1 MNILFGAIVGLIVL
15 TILVVLH
22 ELGHF
27 LMAKKNGVKVNEFGI
42 GFPPRAIA
50 WIHLPASKVQAYLD
64 TLPQATKSKINTKR
78 IKQRLQKDQ
87 SKNQLHTEK
96 YYWLPFPKS
105 EYQKPQDYLIFSLN
119 YLPIGGFCAMDGESA
134 ADTKQGTF
142 GATNFWQKT
151 QILFGGVIMNWLTAI
166 IIFTVLAWTGMP
178 TFLPNQ
184 FSVPNDQ
191 KIDPQP
197 VIISKVLENSP
208 ADQAGIKNHSRIID
222 MIPANN
228 KDQVVEAISPET
240 VINFNTTHKNQT
252 VIYNLIDQQGNNY
265 RATVQ
270 LGSGETDR
278 PALGVAMESTGQQ
291 ALTRSTWS
299 APIVG
304 IGTTLQITG
313 ETFKG
318 LGDLVINIGQGVA
331 RQLSGDNSTKEAG
344 KQQIDKAS
352 NSVSGPI
359 GIIGVLFPAFTS
371 AGPTNLA
378 FLSGVISI
386 SLACMNVLPIPALDG
401 GRWILIGL
409 FKLRRKSL
417 KKQTE
422 EKIVGG
428 AFLALIGLSIL
439 ITILDIFKITK

>member
-1 MNILFGAIVGLIVL
+1 MNIFLGVIVGLIVL

-22 ELGHF
+22 EFGHF
-27 LMAKKNGVKVNEFGI
+27 FMAKKNGVKVNEFGI
-42 GFPPRAIA
+42 GFPPRATA
-50 WIHLPASKVQAYLD
+50 WIHLPASKVQTYLS
-64 TLPQATKSKINTKR
+64 TLPESAKAKINIKKIEQR
-78 IKQRLQKDQ
+78 IQRDQ
-87 SKNQLHTEK
+87 SKRQSHIEK
-96 YYWLPFPKS
+96 YYWLPFPKC

-166 IIFTVLAWTGMP
+166 IILTILAWTGMP

-184 FSVPNDQ
+184 FTVPSDQ
-191 KIDPQP
+191 RIEPQP
-197 VIISKVLENSP
+197 VIISKVLKNSP
-208 ADQAGIKNHSRIID
+208 ADQAGIKERSRIVNMAPVD
-222 MIPANN
+222 N
-228 KDQVVEAISPET
+228 KNHLVEAISPES
-240 VINFNTTHKNQT
+240 VISFNTTYKNQT
-252 VIYNLIDQQGNNY
+252 VIYNLVDQSGNTY
-265 RATVQ
+265 QVTVQ
-270 LGSGETDR
+270 LDSGETDH

-291 ALTRSTWS
+291 ALTRFTWS

-318 LGDLVINIGQGVA
+318 LGDLVVNVAQGVV
-331 RQLSGDNSTKEAG
+331 RQFSKDDSTKEAG

-352 NSVSGPI
+352 SAISGPI
-359 GIIGVLFPAFTS
+359 GIIGVLFPTFTS
-371 AGPTNLA
+371 AGPANLA
-378 FLSGVISI
+378 FLSAVISI

-409 FKLRRKSL
+409 FKLRRKKL
-417 KKQTE
+417 EKQTE